1 MVHLFTTIAR
11 LDIRSAALHLSSG
24 VKMAENHL
32 LEIGHRADPKGD
44 GLPEADQ
51 ACRRARRRKGSA
63 FRRSSGRHALPIA
76 DLFRGFDLIGR
87 HPKRRS
93 FFPPFEFSGGAESLD
108 HPASELIG

>member
-44 GLPEADQ
+44 GLPERTKPA
-51 ACRRARRRKGSA
+51 AVLAAVKARPLGVRAGGTLCRLR
-63 FRRSSGRHALPIA
+63 I
-76 DLFRGFDLIGR
+76 
-87 HPKRRS
+87 
-93 FFPPFEFSGGAESLD
+93 FFA
-108 HPASELIG
+108 ASI